1 MSLSYIEVSDHMT
14 ENETLSQSSGFLHK
28 VFNRQL
34 LPSMLV
40 SLGYTLNVLFDGII
54 VGRKLGV
61 ESFAAINVC
70 MPVYLFLCAAGS
82 LIGIGCYLLSSR
94 AIGAGDTKKSNR
106 IFNSALLLMAIVSML
121 TTLAGVFLTEPIT
134 RLLCGGTFSRDVY
147 DYAWVTLI
155 GSSVKLFLYIPM
167 YYLILDG
174 KGRWASV
181 CTVVM
186 TAVNILLDVVMV
198 CLWNMGTAGAA
209 WASVIATAIST
220 VMGMTVLLHRGT
232 FSINFKFERG
242 RMLIDMAFY
251 GLPNAMN
258 NLAAALRVLFLNR
271 LLIGVGTEALC
282 LFSVLNNLSELSL
295 VIVDGVPKTA
305 TPLLAIYSAEHSN
318 SGIRILMKHQAKITL
333 VLSAVFAVAVTVLSG
348 FIAPLYGME
357 LAAYTQVLLPF
368 ACFGIAT
375 VFAAILRMLILYYNA
390 DGKNLLSTLL
400 TVARIALMPVLCLW
414 LAIRFNLYLWAFW
427 PVAEAVT
434 LLLLVTLLFLL
445 RGRNGSFLL
454 LLKDN
459 EAEKS
464 LEFSVPAEDTE
475 ICGASEKIASY
486 CAEFGMN
493 PKQTMRI
500 SLALEEVLTLMR
512 TKCIGDSNET
522 FDLRVFTGDG
532 RTGIRIRCTGQ
543 RYNPFEQPDDADEC
557 MGVRM
562 INSLSTDVIY
572 NFVYGMNNLLILI

>member
-1 MSLSYIEVSDHMT
+1 MT
-14 ENETLSQSSGFLHK
+14 EKGILSQNSGFLHK

-61 ESFAAINVC
+61 ESFAAINIC

-94 AIGAGDTKKSNR
+94 AIGAGDSAKSNR
-106 IFNSALLLMAIVSML
+106 IFNSALLIMAIVSVV

-134 RLLCGGTFSRDVY
+134 RLLCGGTINRDVF

-155 GSSVKLFLYIPM
+155 ASSVKLFLYIPM

-186 TAVNILLDVVMV
+186 TALNILLDVVMV

-209 WASVIATAIST
+209 WASVIATAIAT
-220 VMGMTVLLHRGT
+220 VLGMIVLLHRGT
-232 FSINFKFERG
+232 FSINFKFEGG
-242 RMLIDMAFY
+242 RLLIDMFRY
-251 GLPNAMN
+251 GLPNATN

-333 VLSAVFAVAVTVLSG
+333 ILSSVFALMVTALSG
-348 FIAPLYGME
+348 LVAPLYGME
-357 LAAYTQVLLPF
+357 LTAYTQVLLPF

-375 VFAAILRMLILYYNA
+375 VFAAVLRMLILYYNA
-390 DGKNLLSTLL
+390 AGKNMLSTVL
-400 TVARIALMPVLCLW
+400 TAARIALLPVCCLW
-414 LAIRFNLYLWAFW
+414 LTVRLELYLWVFW
-427 PVAEAVT
+427 PAAEAAA
-434 LLLLVTLLFLL
+434 LLLLLAGLSLL
-445 RGRNGSFLL
+445 RGRENSLLL

-475 ICGASEKIASY
+475 ICGASEKIAAY

-512 TKCIGDSNET
+512 TKCIGSAAET

-532 RTGIRIRCTGQ
+532 RTGIRIRCTGE

-562 INSLSTDVIY
+562 INSLSTEVVY